1 MFLNFQKIIRGLLM
15 ALMLLSATFV
25 LAQAKGSTL
34 RVEVSDKADQE
45 PIVMAVVQLQ
55 PGGMTAVTDV
65 NGRAELQRVPK
76 GVYTL
81 HINYVG
87 YESVRTQ
94 LRVDGELNLKYK
106 MQQQTLALKEVSVT
120 ARQRTSGAST
130 SSVIGRQALDHLQA
144 VSLADVMQLLPG
156 QKMGNTD
163 FTQQSNL
170 QLRSLVNNNTNA
182 FGSSIIVDGMP
193 MSNNG
198 AMTQGGFSSTAFV
211 GTDLRQISAD
221 DIQEVEVVRGIPSAE
236 YGDLSSGLV
245 MVHSK
250 VGVTPWQVKGKV
262 TPELQNYS
270 LSKGFNLQQAG
281 VLNFS
286 ADYAKAWGDPRQK
299 TRSFGRWGGSVG
311 YGKDINR
318 KWHTDTKLRFLYAQD
333 WSGNDP
339 DAKADG
345 TETKSTTMNFQL
357 THNGRVQLGHPLAR
371 SLRYTLGVKY
381 GQSESYQDTWVAN
394 STGFLPILTAMQTGY
409 YAVPWQ
415 TTAYRAQGTTQSRPG
430 NVFAKLTDSFF
441 FRHGKTQQSFKLGV
455 EYNYDWNSG
464 RGFYNANDSLPLK
477 PNNSGRPRAFSDV
490 PGLHQFSAFAE
501 DNFTWQIDR
510 VRRLNVNFGLR
521 FTSLQPFSEVSTMA
535 LSPRLNVM
543 LSLTKWLD
551 VRGGIGLNSKS
562 PGLDYLYPDKKYDDR
577 EVANYLPQTNTA
589 GQLVYYHTQVY
600 DVQKSK
606 DLKNATT
613 TKIEAGVDV
622 KLPGR
627 RQLSLVA
634 YRDRTPNGF
643 AASTEYFTYTYNYY
657 NQAQGLLINPT
668 GPTTIDWANPVYQY
682 LAFMTTG
689 AIGNT
694 NTSVNR
700 GVEADFNLG
709 ELPHL
714 NTRLY
719 LSGAWSE
726 TKTWSTDMNSESP
739 RASILPAVYSVSG
752 TTPFKVVYPS
762 GQDFSRYRRLLTTLR
777 VVTNIPR
784 LRMVASLTAQAIWH
798 SSSWSYTADKDPIG
812 WIDTDLQYH
821 TLMPEQMS
829 GYLGMDAQYYAE
841 APVGQQSVKIADLQ
855 KRYSDSRP
863 SKQPITWNL
872 QARLTKELGR
882 IGSLSFYAN
891 NALFYEPFLTGNL
904 SGTLTQRNTGT
915 FSFGAELSFN
925 L

>member
-1 MFLNFQKIIRGLLM
+1 MVLM
-15 ALMLLSATFV
+15 VLSATFV
-25 LAQAKGSTL
+25 MAQAKGSTL
-34 RVEVSDKADQE
+34 RVEVTDKTDQE

-65 NGRAELQRVPK
+65 NGLAEIQRVPK

-81 HINYVG
+81 RINYVG
-87 YESVRTQ
+87 YEGVRTQ
-94 LRVDGELNLKYK
+94 VRVEADLSLKYK
-106 MQQQTLALKEVSVT
+106 MQQQTLALKEVNVT

-156 QKMGNTD
+156 QQMGNTD

-182 FGSSIIVDGMP
+182 FGSSIVVDGMP

-198 AMTQGGFSSTAFV
+198 MMTQGGFSSTAFV

-250 VGVTPWQVKGKV
+250 VGVTPWQVRGKV

-270 LSKGFNLQQAG
+270 VSKGLNLRRAG

-286 ADYAKAWGDPRQK
+286 GDFAKAWGDPRQK
-299 TRSFGRWGGSVG
+299 TRSFGRWTGSVG
-311 YGKDINR
+311 YAKDISR
-318 KWHTDTKLRFLYAQD
+318 RWHTDTKLRFLYAQD

-339 DAKADG
+339 DARIDG
-345 TETKSTTMNFQL
+345 TETKSTTMNLQL
-357 THNGRVQLGHPLAR
+357 THNGRVQLGLPLAR
-371 SLRYTLGVKY
+371 SLRYTLGLNY

-409 YAVPWQ
+409 YPVSWQ
-415 TTAYRAQGTTQSRPG
+415 TKAYRAQGTTQSRPG

-441 FRHGKTQQSFKLGV
+441 FRHGKTQQSFKVGA

-464 RGFYNANDSLPLK
+464 RGFFNANDSLPLK
-477 PNNSGRPRAFSDV
+477 PNSSGRPRAFSDV
-490 PGLHQFSAFAE
+490 PGLHRLSLFAE
-501 DNFTWQIDR
+501 DNFTWQLDR
-510 VRRLNVNFGLR
+510 VRRLNVNMGLR
-521 FTSLQPFSEVSTMA
+521 FTSLQPFSEVATTA

-589 GQLVYYHTQVY
+589 GQLVWYHTQVY
-600 DVQKSK
+600 DVRKSK

-613 TKIEAGVDV
+613 TKIEAGIDV
-622 KLPGR
+622 KLPGQR
-627 RQLSLVA
+627 HLSLVA
-634 YRDRTPNGF
+634 YHDRTPNGF
-643 AASTEYFTYTYNYY
+643 GSLTRYATYTYNYY
-657 NQAQGLLINPT
+657 SQAQGLIINPT
-668 GPTTIDWANPVYQY
+668 GPTAIDWGNPARQLLV
-682 LAFMTTG
+682 FMTTG

-700 GVEADFNLG
+700 GIEADFDLG

-719 LSGAWSE
+719 VSGAWSE
-726 TKTWSTDMNSESP
+726 TKTWSTDVNAESP
-739 RASILPAVYSVSG
+739 RASILPAEYSVFN
-752 TTPFKVVYPS
+752 TTPFKVVYPN
-762 GQDFSRYRRLLTTLR
+762 GGDFSRYRRLLTTLR

-784 LRMVASLTAQAIWH
+784 LRMVASFTAQAIWH
-798 SSSWSYTADKDPIG
+798 SSSWSHTADKSPIG
-812 WIDTDLQYH
+812 WIDDKLQYH
-821 TLMPEQMS
+821 TLLPEQLS
-829 GYLGMDAQYYAE
+829 GYLGMDGRYYAT
-841 APVGQQSVKIADLQ
+841 APVGQQSVHITDLE
-855 KRYSDSRP
+855 KRYTDSRP
-863 SKQPITWNL
+863 SKQPVTWNL

-882 IGSLSFYAN
+882 IGSLSFYVN

-925 L
+925 F